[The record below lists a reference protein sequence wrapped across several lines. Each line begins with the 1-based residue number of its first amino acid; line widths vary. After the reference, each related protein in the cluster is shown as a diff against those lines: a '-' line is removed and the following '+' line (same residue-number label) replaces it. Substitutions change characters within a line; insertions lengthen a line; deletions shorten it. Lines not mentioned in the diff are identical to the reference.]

1 MREVVVGSLMSKPVT
16 TCSEETWLKELVA
29 TLVQSGLSCV
39 VVVNENKPVGIV
51 TERDLGRMFNEVL
64 EGDEALAWA
73 RVKDVM
79 TPEPVTVSA
88 TTPLFDALVITQ
100 TQGFRHLPVVDAA
113 GCLIGILTYSDLARA
128 YEYIINFQKKKFE
141 EELGNKTRY
150 LEELNEQLL
159 HLSREDALL
168 GIGNRRAMEV
178 DLEYTHK
185 TALRQKSEYA
195 LALFDVDCFKKY
207 NDCYGHPA
215 GDEALKWI
223 TQTIIDCIR
232 GGDRLYRYG
241 GEELLLLMA
250 NTSLSDGL
258 EIAQRAVR
266 NLHERAYLHEGSP
279 ENVLTMSGGV
289 SSFNKEHNP
298 SWQQVLV
305 QADKALYRAKNSGRN
320 QVQSTSGQPG

>member
-1 MREVVVGSLMSKPVT
+1 MSEVVVGSLMSSPVT
-16 TCSEETWLKELVA
+16 TCGEETWLKELVA

-39 VVVNENKPVGIV
+39 VVVNENKPVGII
-51 TERDLGRMFNEVL
+51 TERDLGRLFNQVL
-64 EGDEALAWA
+64 EGDEAVAWSQ
-73 RVKDVM
+73 VKDVM
-79 TPEPVTVSA
+79 TPDPQTVNA

-113 GCLIGILTYSDLARA
+113 GELCGILTYSDLAKA

-185 TALRQKSEYA
+185 SALRQKSDYA
-195 LALFDVDCFKKY
+195 LALFDVDSFKKY

-223 TQTIIDCIR
+223 TQTIIECIR

-250 NTSLSDGL
+250 NTSLPAAL
-258 EIAQRAVR
+258 EIAKRAVC
-266 NLHERAYLHEGSP
+266 NLHEKAYRHEGSP
-279 ENVLTMSGGV
+279 MKVLTMSGGV
-289 SSFNKEHNP
+289 ACFNKKNSA

-305 QADKALYRAKNSGRN
+305 QADKALYKAKNSGRN
-320 QVQSTSGQPG
+320 QAQSASDT